1 MYDQRCK
8 QATVKG
14 MKDFSVWKKE
24 LNKECIGRPSDN
36 IQTLGNAVLWPQEPE
51 NTILNQQPELNKRTA
66 EL

>member
-1 MYDQRCK
+1 
-8 QATVKG
+8 

-51 NTILNQQPELNKRTA
+51 NTILNQQTELNKRTA